1 MPTPSSAQD
10 PRLSRRTVLAG
21 LAGFAGAGL
30 VGCTADGQ
38 SNPPKRRPTPVA
50 ASADPDVAL
59 AAEALASQRQVL
71 DLLQATRK
79 RHHGLA
85 ARLAPAIAAHEAH
98 ADLLSHAVPKGVSA
112 SPSPTATATPGRHGV
127 SRSRAQAMAKVV
139 EAEQQLAT
147 VAKRQAFRAESGS
160 FARLLASMAAAAAQY
175 AAVLAAS
182 AEGSAS

>member
-10 PRLSRRTVLAG
+10 ARLSRRAVLAG

-30 VGCTADGQ
+30 VACSADGQ
-38 SNPPKRRPTPVA
+38 SDAPKRRPTPVA
-50 ASADPDVAL
+50 ASVDPDVAL

-85 ARLAPAIAAHEAH
+85 ARLAPVIAAHQAH

-112 SPSPTATATPGRHGV
+112 SASPTDAASPGRHGV
-127 SRSRAQAMAKVV
+127 SRSRSRAMATVV

-147 VAKRQAFRAESGS
+147 VAKRQAFRAESGA

-175 AAVLAAS
+175 ATVLAAS
-182 AEGSAS
+182 ADGSTS